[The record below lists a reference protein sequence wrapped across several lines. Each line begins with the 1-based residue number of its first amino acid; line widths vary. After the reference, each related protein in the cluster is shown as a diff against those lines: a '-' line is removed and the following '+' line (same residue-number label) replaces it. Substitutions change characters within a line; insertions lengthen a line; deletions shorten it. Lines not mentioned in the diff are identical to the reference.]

1 MRLPPHLLKHFCIYG
16 TLYHIGSPLAIT
28 FCCLS
33 KFSPSLTRQALLTF
47 RKQLRYC
54 MQERVITP
62 PLQHLFQLRFIG
74 HLTMLS

>member
-1 MRLPPHLLKHFCIYG
+1 MRLPPHFPKHCYIYG
-16 TLYHIGSPLAIT
+16 ALYHTNISLAIT

-33 KFSPSLTRQALLTF
+33 KFFQSLTRQARLTF